1 MVGSTLIVTVEEVRA
16 HPPNSE
22 VIVHV
27 SMVVPPIVRPVTA
40 EVSEFRDDADP
51 VPENVDQVPVSD
63 NLGVLAANVPEV
75 VLHKS

>member
-51 VPENVDQVPVSD
+51 VPENVDQVPVSET
-63 NLGVLAANVPEV
+63 LTEFAARVLEV
-75 VLHKS
+75 TLHKS